1 MSDSTTSTVSGESPA
16 RSRRTTTRRPKSGA
30 RRKSGPRKRSRA
42 AAGSLEKLLRQL
54 STRASRAGSAIAAGA
69 SDGASSARAALG
81 KAKNASQSA
90 IRASIREW
98 KKLDTPRKVEF
109 VATLLSA
116 LAAAS
121 GTIASR
127 GRKKRKLFR

>member
-1 MSDSTTSTVSGESPA
+1 MSDSTASTVSGETPA
-16 RSRRTTTRRPKSGA
+16 RPRRKTTRRPGSGA
-30 RRKSGPRKRSRA
+30 RKKGAPRKRSRA
-42 AAGSLEKLLRQL
+42 RAGNLEKLLRQL
-54 STRASRAGSAIAAGA
+54 SARASKAGSAIASGA
-69 SDGASSARAALG
+69 SDGASSARSALG
-81 KAKNASQSA
+81 KAKNASQTA